1 VQAAPGTPLN
11 AQDPSAVASATG
23 EPARPR
29 RVGLL
34 LGVAALVLAADVI
47 SKAIVVARMPDHAPI
62 RLLGGLLTI
71 TLTRNGGAAFSI
83 GTSMTIVFTAIAVGV
98 IIYIL
103 RTARNLRSIG
113 WAITLGLLLGG
124 ATGNLLDRI
133 FRAPGAFQGHVVD
146 WIQLPDW
153 PVFNLADSSIVCA
166 GVLVVLLALRG
177 IRLDGTRP
185 LAEASS
191 SQPAISAPDLSAPD
205 LSAPDLSAP
214 DLSAPDLSAPDLSAP
229 DLSAPDLSAPDRPSE
244 PDPPDPDHSSEPD
257 RPSEPDHASELDHS
271 SDPDYPKPE
280 YPEPQSA
287 VSSQPDSSD
296 RMADEG
302 R

>member
-1 VQAAPGTPLN
+1 
-11 AQDPSAVASATG
+11 
-23 EPARPR
+23 
-29 RVGLL
+29 
-34 LGVAALVLAADVI
+34 VAALVLAADVV

-133 FRAPGAFQGHVVD
+133 FRAPGPFQGHVVD

-191 SQPAISAPDLSAPD
+191 SQPAISAPDPSE
-205 LSAPDLSAP
+205 
-214 DLSAPDLSAPDLSAP
+214 
-229 DLSAPDLSAPDRPSE
+229 PDRPSE
-244 PDPPDPDHSSEPD
+244 PDPPDPD

-287 VSSQPDSSD
+287 VSPQPDSSD